1 MQVREI
7 SKKQKNTLP
16 AAEREE
22 RIKKMRKED
31 EKLVNGKF
39 EFVDAQ
45 GGWFEFAYR
54 KYPGEP
60 ILILKLIHDEVCDL
74 PMGLVKHL
82 NNTVR
87 KVRNYRQEMAEGGLR
102 PLRSFT
108 RISRVRFIP
117 SNVYDERIA
126 I

>member
-1 MQVREI
+1 MEVREL
-7 SKKQKNTLP
+7 KKKEKNTLP

-22 RIKKMRKED
+22 KVKKMRKED
-31 EKLVNGKF
+31 EKMVDGRF

-60 ILILKLIHDEVCDL
+60 ILMLKLIHDEKTSL
-74 PMGLVKHL
+74 PMGIVKHL

-87 KVRNYRQEMAEGGLR
+87 KVRKYNLEMPSNGKAT
-102 PLRSFT
+102 RSFT
-108 RISRVRFIP
+108 TQSRVRFIP
-117 SNVYDERIA
+117 EAVM
-126 I
+126 

>member
-1 MQVREI
+1 MEVRELG
-7 SKKQKNTLP
+7 KKTKNTLP
-16 AAEREE
+16 PAEREE
-22 RIKKMRKED
+22 KIKKMRKED
-31 EKLVNGKF
+31 EKLVDGRF

-60 ILILKLIHDEVCDL
+60 ILMIKLIHDEKTAL

-87 KVRNYRQEMAEGGLR
+87 KIRKYNIEMPESGGR
-102 PLRSFT
+102 PIRSFT
-108 RISRVRFIP
+108 TQSRVRFIP
-117 SNVYDERIA
+117 ESVM
-126 I
+126 